1 MGITLVVFAVLK
13 RLLLLVIP
21 FFIAFLLAK
30 WLHPLAQ
37 KLQIRWKWAG
47 GVLLLLLFGVLAL
60 GIGLL
65 VWGIGA
71 SCQRLWQDRDAI
83 AGQCMTIWDQCCC
96 RVAQATGFE
105 GIDQLG
111 DYIQSRLPDLG
122 KRLEQSVMKQVMD
135 WSAKSL
141 KGLLTLCGILIA
153 AMVSSF
159 LILRDYVKIRT
170 GIRRTLW
177 GRWLWDLGS
186 VVLRTCGTYLKT
198 QAVVMGIISAVCVGI
213 LALCQNPYAVPV
225 GIGIGICDALPF
237 LGTAVVFIPWALID
251 LLRGEY
257 LLAAVYAGT
266 FALCTFLREILEPK
280 IMGNGLKIHP
290 VAVMVSLYVGI
301 CVYGLAG
308 VILGPV
314 SLVLIREIGKSS
326 YFAVASAKSREGTLD
341 KEE

>member
-1 MGITLVVFAVLK
+1 MGITLVVFAALK
-13 RLLLLVIP
+13 WLLYLVIP
-21 FFIAFLLAK
+21 FLIAFLLAK
-30 WLHPLAQ
+30 WLHPLAR
-37 KLQIRWKWAG
+37 KLQMRWKWAG
-47 GVLLLLLFGVLAL
+47 GVLLILLFGALAL

-65 VWGIGA
+65 VWGIAG

-83 AGQCMTIWDQCCC
+83 ASQCMTIWDQCCC

-105 GIDQLG
+105 GIDQMG
-111 DYIQSRLPDLG
+111 DYMQSRLPDLG
-122 KRLEQSVMKQVMD
+122 NRLEQSVMKQVMD

-141 KGLLTLCGILIA
+141 KGLLTMCGIGIA
-153 AMVSSF
+153 VVVSSF
-159 LILRDYVKIRT
+159 LILRDYARIRT

-177 GRWLWDLGS
+177 GRWLWDMGS
-186 VVLRTCGTYLKT
+186 VVLRTCGTYVKT
-198 QAVVMGIISAVCVGI
+198 QAVVMGIVSAVCVGV
-213 LALCQNPYAVPV
+213 LALCRNPYAVPV
-225 GIGIGICDALPF
+225 GIAIGICDALPF

-280 IMGNGLKIHP
+280 IMGNGLKVHP

-314 SLVLIREIGKSS
+314 SLVLIREIGKSP
-326 YFAVASAKSREGTLD
+326 YFGVMSAQPGEGDT
-341 KEE
+341 